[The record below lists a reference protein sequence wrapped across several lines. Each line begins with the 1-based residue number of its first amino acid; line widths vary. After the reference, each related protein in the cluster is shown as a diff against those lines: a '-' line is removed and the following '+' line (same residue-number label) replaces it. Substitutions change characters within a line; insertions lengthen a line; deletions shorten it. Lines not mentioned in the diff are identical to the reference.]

1 MANIFKGFK
10 NPTAQVGKSAFDL
23 SQKHVFSSK
32 IGQLLPVFQLETLPS
47 DHIEIDMAGVIRS
60 LTMNTA
66 AFIRGKFHYD
76 FFFVPYSQLWS
87 PFNQFIS
94 QREDRH
100 SMNQLQTA
108 FCPTIDLGDL
118 LYLIYRQSYNEQEEQ
133 DFVKDLHGFAWYR
146 NVIRLL
152 DLCGYGNYNWIL
164 DIDVI
169 NDTTIQDAIA
179 PYKGKLVN
187 VFRIAAYQ
195 HIFYDCYRNK
205 QNDFDPAYLV
215 ADYASESA
223 MQYFEEYGYTPAFN
237 FDDIPC
243 NSVAGSQIPV
253 FQSGSTSIPNPRVLA
268 LFNLNYHQY
277 KADIFTSSLPSQQF
291 GAVSDIQMQLPNIGG
306 DLGTWHF
313 NVSPSIPVSL
323 SNVSFDPGSKTA
335 LGSTTSGNTSIS
347 HHHVYDDGNGNALQ
361 NPSVSF
367 DVLALKRAEAL
378 QKWKQNVIRAGNQV
392 DDNFRAH
399 FGVEPYY
406 EGDNVV
412 MRLGSYE
419 CVLNVNPVTAT
430 AATSDTRVN
439 GKVGELGATG
449 VSVVNGSRIEFDAKD
464 FGVIMC
470 IESYIPESEYQSNM
484 IDKANRLFEP
494 FDFPSPE
501 FDNLGMDVVTL
512 ADSDVFDGDFVDY
525 QSRSNINLN
534 TPLGY
539 VPMWSSYKTAVD
551 KVHGEFALNV
561 LEYGE
566 VDEQDNPQTS
576 VVGGSLSA
584 WVAPRHESL
593 FRYTDDVL
601 VRSKSSFYI
610 NPHLYDQIFAVYA
623 NDSERTD
630 CFLHNIFFKVSA
642 VRPMSVLGLPNFN

>member
-1 MANIFKGFK
+1 MANIFQGFK

-118 LYLIYRQSYNEQEEQ
+118 LLLIYRQCFLEREEES
-133 DFVKDLHGFAWYR
+133 FVKDLHGFAWYR
-146 NVIRLL
+146 NVVRLL

-164 DIDVI
+164 DSDVI
-169 NDTTIQDAIA
+169 NDTNLQDAIA

-205 QNDFDPAYLV
+205 QNDFDPAFLV
-215 ADYASESA
+215 ADYESESA

-253 FQSGSTSIPNPRVLA
+253 FQTGSSWIPNPRVLA
-268 LFNLNYHQY
+268 LFNMNYHQY

-306 DLGTWHF
+306 DLGTWHTI
-313 NVSPSIPVSL
+313 NGS
-323 SNVSFDPGSKTA
+323 PGSQFTIGALSMRFSTGNSETA
-335 LGSTTSGNTSIS
+335 PSGPSYTVAHN
-347 HHHVYDDGNGNALQ
+347 HVYDDGNGSKMLFVQ
-361 NPSVSF
+361 VIKLMTISVHISVSS
-367 DVLALKRAEAL
+367 LIMKEIMLLCAL
-378 QKWKQNVIRAGNQV
+378 V
-392 DDNFRAH
+392 
-399 FGVEPYY
+399 
-406 EGDNVV
+406 
-412 MRLGSYE
+412 
-419 CVLNVNPVTAT
+419 
-430 AATSDTRVN
+430 
-439 GKVGELGATG
+439 
-449 VSVVNGSRIEFDAKD
+449 
-464 FGVIMC
+464 
-470 IESYIPESEYQSNM
+470 
-484 IDKANRLFEP
+484 
-494 FDFPSPE
+494 
-501 FDNLGMDVVTL
+501 
-512 ADSDVFDGDFVDY
+512 
-525 QSRSNINLN
+525 
-534 TPLGY
+534 
-539 VPMWSSYKTAVD
+539 
-551 KVHGEFALNV
+551 
-561 LEYGE
+561 
-566 VDEQDNPQTS
+566 
-576 VVGGSLSA
+576 
-584 WVAPRHESL
+584 
-593 FRYTDDVL
+593 
-601 VRSKSSFYI
+601 
-610 NPHLYDQIFAVYA
+610 
-623 NDSERTD
+623 
-630 CFLHNIFFKVSA
+630 
-642 VRPMSVLGLPNFN
+642 PMSVC